1 MLSLAFFVSM
11 IAMCCRSSG
20 VHVTYVS
27 YTTSALKL
35 LHATSHELSIYLPTV
50 IRVYHTHRLTFSAY
64 VVTLTTEH
72 RHLRSLLLPCAPVNQ
87 PRASQKGSQYNQFSY
102 L

>member
-1 MLSLAFFVSM
+1 MASLSFFVSV
-11 IAMCCRSSG
+11 ITICCHSRG

-64 VVTLTTEH
+64 VVTLTTE
-72 RHLRSLLLPCAPVNQ
+72 LRSLLLPCAPVNQ